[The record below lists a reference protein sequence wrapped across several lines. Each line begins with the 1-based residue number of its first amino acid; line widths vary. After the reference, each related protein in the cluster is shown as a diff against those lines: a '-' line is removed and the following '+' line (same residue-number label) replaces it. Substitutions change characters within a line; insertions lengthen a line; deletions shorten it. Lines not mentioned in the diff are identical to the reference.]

1 MRQNPG
7 SPIIVADVWRLFS
20 TIYFIGRRFLRFQ
33 PNECADLPPTFS
45 QAFDMS
51 QTHAPSE
58 PDSPAQRALN
68 ARLLAAVHKVDAPA
82 AGMALDD
89 GANPSTIDRATGCS
103 ALFWAAGY
111 GMAGVMRRLIT
122 EGADINSRSLT
133 GRTPLFAAATNESDA
148 AARVL
153 LEAGA
158 PDSLEDDE
166 GKTALL
172 AAAQAGSLA
181 GCQLLL
187 HTEKN
192 RGRKAKTTPL
202 IEAADRGGPAL
213 IRLLMTVCDPL
224 AVDRLGRTAFLR
236 AAQSG
241 NVQALFLLA
250 PVSDMRRAAKGGATP
265 WDAGVNRARSSN
277 EDYASVDALATLG
290 IEPELA
296 EAFWKENPMRMPRFS
311 ALREQKELLAV
322 ARLASEASHSQDAVG
337 SRGQMTPER
346 SPESAT
352 KSALSKR
359 L

>member
-1 MRQNPG
+1 
-7 SPIIVADVWRLFS
+7 
-20 TIYFIGRRFLRFQ
+20 LRFQ
-33 PNECADLPPTFS
+33 PNECADFPPTFS

-51 QTHAPSE
+51 QTHASSE

-68 ARLLAAVHKVDAPA
+68 ARLLAAVHKVDAAA

-111 GMAGVMRRLIT
+111 GMVGVMRRLIAG
-122 EGADINSRSLT
+122 GADIDSRSLT
-133 GRTPLFAAATNESDA
+133 GRTPLFAAVTNESDA
-148 AARVL
+148 ATRAL
-153 LEAGA
+153 LDAGA
-158 PDSLEDDE
+158 SDFLEDDE

-187 HTEKN
+187 HTEKG

-213 IRLLMTVCDPL
+213 IRLLMTVSNPL
-224 AVDRLGRTAFLR
+224 AVDRQGRTAFLR
-236 AAQSG
+236 AAQAG
-241 NVQALFLLA
+241 NIQALFLLA

-277 EDYASVDALATLG
+277 DDYASVDALATLG

-296 EAFWKENPMRMPRFS
+296 EVFWKENPMRMPRFS

-322 ARLASEASHSQDAVG
+322 ARLASEASHAQETIASIDQ
-337 SRGQMTPER
+337 STQTTR
-346 SPESAT
+346 ESAPDT
-352 KSALSKR
+352 APKSLFAKR